1 MFSSGNHK
9 HNHGIGSERTSPAT
23 KPHGKDL
30 WDMELHIH
38 HLETEAYHAVLKAFS
53 AQSNNLTWAR
63 EALMTE
69 LRRELNITDDEHGQ
83 LLIKIKS
90 DQSIKVI
97 REWRNGAPCAQEY
110 SEDAPRYPPPQVV
123 INAEPRKLETSHPPV
138 SKSQKCVSYSHSC
151 KETAPAAPDART
163 KNTNGM
169 KVKRGKNLT
178 QGHSLVVSLKYQG
191 QLSNDKSTDPAML
204 SSEKGRQ
211 AMNISCHNPQPQVP
225 SGSRSTGLVKPQ
237 SKIGFRA
244 PGSDNFKES
253 CDFIR
258 IRATDQ
264 VIHQAYK
271 LLSQERVVPLHIE
284 KAKLILREHERAIL
298 DALDKLPDVSEMA
311 DSPKQMQH
319 KYPHEELPG
328 MGRAMLIRNDLYGQA
343 GRLAY

>member
-151 KETAPAAPDART
+151 KETAPAAP
-163 KNTNGM
+163 
-169 KVKRGKNLT
+169 
-178 QGHSLVVSLKYQG
+178 YQG